1 MTNST
6 IELHALLI
14 WCIVYAITEVGHMT
28 TSERVQGA
36 MMEAPIALCPRLLPD
51 RSGPSSASPSS
62 YPRPRDRNRH
72 SHDHPER

>member
-6 IELHALLI
+6 IELPALLI
-14 WCIVYAITEVGHMT
+14 WCIVYAIKEVGHMT

-36 MMEAPIALCPRLLPD
+36 MMESIALCPRLLPD

-62 YPRPRDRNRH
+62 YPPPPDRNRH
-72 SHDHPER
+72 FHDHPER